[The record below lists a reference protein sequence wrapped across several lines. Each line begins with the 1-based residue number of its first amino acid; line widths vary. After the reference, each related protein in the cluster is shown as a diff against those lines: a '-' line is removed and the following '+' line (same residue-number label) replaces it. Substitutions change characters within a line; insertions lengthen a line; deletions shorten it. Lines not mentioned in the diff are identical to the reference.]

1 MVSGA
6 GGKGLVVTAVDPDG
20 AAAEQ
25 GFQTGDVILDVGGK
39 MVANVGDVRQVL
51 TEAKAHGKHDI
62 LMRVKTAD
70 AIRFVALPID
80 NG

>member
-1 MVSGA
+1 
-6 GGKGLVVTAVDPDG
+6 
-20 AAAEQ
+20 
-25 GFQTGDVILDVGGK
+25 
-39 MVANVGDVRQVL
+39 VL